1 MPQKCSI
8 IKLRPVS
15 GCITMY
21 LALEGKANK
30 PTNLGPNKLSTSA
43 FLLGAKFHQNAKK
56 GKYCHII
63 TFSEKKIQILK

>member
-1 MPQKCSI
+1 
-8 IKLRPVS
+8 
-15 GCITMY
+15 MY

-43 FLLGAKFHQNAKK
+43 FLLGAKFQQNAKK